1 MTADRPGSIQIL
13 TVNISPGKGTAKKPV
28 PSIDLDTGG
37 IIGDAHYGTPGRQ
50 VSLLD
55 RTLVEGMIESRGDM
69 SIPEGT
75 MGENITFRCLSPL
88 EFHIGD
94 TISFADALL
103 LIEQIGKEC
112 HGEGCAIFRSVGECV
127 MPANGLFCSVVKEGR
142 LTPGEIGEVIRKT
155 QLDHD

>member
-13 TVNISPGKGTAKKPV
+13 TVNISPGKGTAKEPV
-28 PSIDLDTGG
+28 PSIDLDAGG

-69 SIPEGT
+69 SIPEGA

-94 TISFADALL
+94 IISFPDALL

-112 HGEGCAIFRSVGECV
+112 HGDGCAIFRAVGECV
-127 MPANGLFCSVVKEGR
+127 MPANGLFCSVIKGGR
-142 LTPGEIGEVIRKT
+142 LTSGEIGKLIFQASQV
-155 QLDHD
+155 HS